1 MISVTELRSG
11 IVFEEKGQFWLVLSY
26 EHIKMGRGSGN
37 IKVKV
42 RNLKTGATLEKSFI
56 TGARVQEADLQRKK
70 VQYLYG
76 DGAGYHFMDLSTY
89 DQLIL
94 GENMVGNFGKFLKEG
109 LEVLLFAILDEP
121 VYIELPKILDYK
133 VVQTGGSARGNSA
146 GAAQKDAVLENGLVV
161 KVPLFI
167 NTGEIIRVDTR
178 DASYVE
184 RAK

>member
-1 MISVTELRSG
+1 MISVTDLHSG
-11 IVFEEKGQFWLVLSY
+11 TVYEDKGDYLLVLSY

-42 RNLKTGATLEKSFI
+42 RNLKTGATVEKSFI
-56 TGARVQEADLQRKK
+56 TGAKVQDVNLQRKK
-70 VQYLYG
+70 VQYLYT
-76 DGAGYHFMDLSTY
+76 DGAGYHFMDLETY
-89 DQLIL
+89 DQFIL
-94 GENMVGNFGKFLKEG
+94 EDSMVGYFGKFLKEG
-109 LEVLLFAILDEP
+109 LEVLLFAIDDQP

-167 NTGEIIRVDTR
+167 KGGEVIRVDTR
-178 DASYVE
+178 DGSYVE